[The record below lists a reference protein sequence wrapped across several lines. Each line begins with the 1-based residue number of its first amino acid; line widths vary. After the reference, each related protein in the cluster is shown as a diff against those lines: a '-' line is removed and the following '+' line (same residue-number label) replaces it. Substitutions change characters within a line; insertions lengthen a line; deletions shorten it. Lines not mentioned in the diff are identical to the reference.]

1 MTDISVIAPGDI
13 VYLGYVEKP
22 HGLKGGF
29 SVRVFSGI
37 GHAVIP
43 PGTGIILEESISM
56 TVTRCTVRGDSRI
69 NLTLKEIRNREDADR
84 YKGCSIF
91 IKRDE
96 AEKMLEF
103 FPLYGFIGME
113 IKSEGK
119 TFPVVDIE
127 PSDSNPLLLVE
138 DAETE
143 FHVPLALV
151 LNEGNIRWK
160 DKIIELVLPVG
171 LNELSP
177 Q

>member
-1 MTDISVIAPGDI
+1 MAPDDII
-13 VYLGYVEKP
+13 YLGYVENS

-29 SVRVFSGI
+29 AVRIFSGI

-43 PGTGIILEESISM
+43 PGTGILLEENISM
-56 TVTRCTVRGDSRI
+56 TVNRCTVRGDSRI
-69 NLTLKEIRNREDADR
+69 NLTLKEIRNREDADSYR
-84 YKGCSIF
+84 GCSIF

-96 AEKMLEF
+96 AERMLEF
-103 FPLYGFIGME
+103 FPLYGFIGMK
-113 IKSEGK
+113 IQSEGR
-119 TFPVVDIE
+119 TFPVVDIQ

-138 DAETE
+138 DADTG

-171 LNELSP
+171 LKDLSM
-177 Q
+177 

>member
-1 MTDISVIAPGDI
+1 MASGDI

-29 SVRVFSGI
+29 AVRVFSGI
-37 GHAVIP
+37 GTAVIP
-43 PGTGIILEESISM
+43 PGTRILLEESISL
-56 TVTRCTVRGDSRI
+56 TVARCSVRGDSRV

-84 YKGCSIF
+84 YRGCSIF

-96 AEKMLEF
+96 AERMLSF

-113 IKSEGK
+113 IRSEGK

-127 PSDSNPLLLVE
+127 PSDSNPLLLVKG
-138 DAETE
+138 AGTE
-143 FHVPLALV
+143 FHVPLAMV
-151 LNEGNIRWK
+151 LNEGEIRWK

-171 LNELSP
+171 IDDPSL

>member
-1 MTDISVIAPGDI
+1 MAPDDI

-29 SVRVFSGI
+29 AVRVFSGI

-43 PGTGIILEESISM
+43 PGTGILLEENISM
-56 TVTRCTVRGDSRI
+56 TVTRCTVRSDSRI

-84 YKGCSIF
+84 YKGSSIF

-96 AEKMLEF
+96 AERMLEF

-113 IKSEGK
+113 IQSEGK

-127 PSDSNPLLLVE
+127 PSDSNPLLFVG
-138 DAETE
+138 DAETG

-151 LNEGNIRWK
+151 LTEGNIRWK
-160 DKIIELVLPVG
+160 DRIIELVLPVG
-171 LNELSP
+171 LNDLSS
-177 Q
+177 